1 MAALCGFDAS
11 IAFFR
16 YLILEIASRPAL
28 GKLQQQGGAHETAQ
42 TKGWEMNTR
51 AILRLTASTLAIT
64 TAALVGGATALAQ
77 DATNP
82 APAGAGQSSPST
94 TGVAAS
100 QSTTAPG
107 PTVPASA
114 GAPTTSDAYT
124 VDTIVVTAQKRKENL
139 QDVPIV
145 VTVVNKQLLQDSGV
159 KDIKDLSKLTS
170 GLTVTSTASEATTT
184 ARIRGV
190 GTVGDNPGLEPSV
203 GVVIDG
209 VYRPR
214 NGVGF
219 NDLGDVDQIEVLKGP
234 QGTLF
239 GKSTSAGVISI
250 ATAEPSFK
258 TGGGAEFTAGNYNEI
273 GGSAEVHGALPVLGG
288 DTVAASLYFADR
300 HRDGFYDVVTGQGPR
315 TDDASDNEDF
325 YTIRGQLLFR
335 PNSNLTARTI
345 LDYTHRDE
353 TCCAAVVK
361 AESGPL
367 NATSPI
373 NAQALIAGLAGAGGG
388 EAQTPDPYSRL
399 AYQNQPSL
407 QNIVDEGV
415 SEQIDY
421 KLPSIN
427 AAITS
432 ITAFR
437 NWKLIGGNDIDFS
450 NTDLLQ
456 NPTGDANSTQ
466 FQDFSQ
472 EIRFAG
478 AYDKLDYLVGGFY
491 ANEYLRDNFE
501 LLEGD
506 QFNAYVN
513 DLFSTITTGKPNP
526 TFLAGNFGPTATF
539 PGGDGGVDRYR
550 QRDDDYSI
558 FTNDTYHFTKQFD
571 VNVGLRYTIDNKV
584 LNSSNQNIGTGQGC
598 STIANSPITTII
610 GAAPQGLLNL
620 VCLPFES
627 PAFNNFNNHQSES
640 TSNTSGTVK
649 AVYRWSPELLTY
661 LSYAKGFKA
670 GGFNLD
676 RVGCPNQQGCPTI
689 TIPNNPLSEALGM
702 PGAKIVNATTADTN
716 TFFKPEYSDS
726 IEAGAKGTLFD
737 RKLLLNATL
746 FYEKFSNF
754 QYNTFN
760 GFVFTVDSLPAVY
773 SKGLDTD
780 FLWRPIRDLNVQGGL
795 TIASTRFSHTDG
807 SDADATSPLA
817 ASGFLGAAGSRL
829 PLAPQYSA
837 SLEGTYTY
845 RLPSDYM
852 VRLNLGTKFNSKY
865 NTGSD
870 EDPRKEQG
878 AYFVTDGRIIFGPQ
892 DGKYDV
898 EFWVEN
904 LANTNYEQVAFDS
917 GFQNA
922 PANATGL
929 IDAFLGNPR
938 TFGATLRA
946 KF

>member
-1 MAALCGFDAS
+1 M
-11 IAFFR
+11 
-16 YLILEIASRPAL
+16 
-28 GKLQQQGGAHETAQ
+28 K
-42 TKGWEMNTR
+42 TR
-51 AILRLTASTLAIT
+51 ALLRITASTLALG
-64 TAALVGGATALAQ
+64 AATLAAGGVALAQ
-77 DATNP
+77 DSTNP
-82 APAGAGQSSPST
+82 APATAGQSSPGT

-107 PTVPASA
+107 PTAPASA
-114 GAPTTSDAYT
+114 NGATTSSGYT

-250 ATAEPSFK
+250 TTAEPTFK
-258 TGGGAEFTAGNYNEI
+258 TGGSAEFTAGNYNEI

-288 DTVAASLYFADR
+288 DKVAGSFYFADR

-315 TDDASDNEDF
+315 TQDASDNEDF
-325 YTIRGQLLFR
+325 YTVRGQLLFR
-335 PNSNLTARTI
+335 PDSNLTARVI
-345 LDYTHRDE
+345 ADYTHRNE
-353 TCCAAVVK
+353 NCCAAVVK
-361 AESGPL
+361 SNSLPL
-367 NATSPI
+367 DPGHGTV
-373 NAQALIAGLAGAGGG
+373 NAQQLIAGLGGAGGG

-415 SEQIDY
+415 SAQIDY
-421 KLPSIN
+421 KMPSIN
-427 AAITS
+427 ASITS

-437 NWKLIGGNDIDFS
+437 NWKLTDGNDVDFS
-450 NTDLLQ
+450 NADILQ
-456 NPTGDANSTQ
+456 LPTGDQNSTQ

-478 AYDKLDYLVGGFY
+478 TYDKLDFLVGGFY
-491 ANEYLRDNFE
+491 ANEYLRDNFA
-501 LLEGD
+501 LLEGN
-506 QFNAYVN
+506 QFGTYLSE
-513 DLFSTITTGKPNP
+513 LFSTISTGTPNP
-526 TFLAGNFGPTATF
+526 GFLNATFGPNANF

-584 LNSSNQNIGTGQGC
+584 LNSSNQNVGTGAGC
-598 STIANSPITTII
+598 QAVDSSSLTTQFGLI
-610 GAAPQGLLNL
+610 PQALLNT

-649 AVYRWSPELLTY
+649 AVYRFSPELLTY
-661 LSYAKGFKA
+661 VSYAKGFKA

-676 RVGCPNQQGCPTI
+676 RVGCPNGQPFTGTGPIPQGSCPVA
-689 TIPNNPLSEALGM
+689 TIPPNPFGT
-702 PGAKIVNATTADTN
+702 GGTKIVTAITADTN

-726 IEAGAKGTLFD
+726 IEAGAKTTLFD
-737 RKLLLNATL
+737 RRLLLNATL

-760 GFVFTVDSLPAVY
+760 GLVFVVDSLPAVY

-780 FLWRPIRDLNVQGGL
+780 FLWRPTRDLNVQGGL

-807 SDADATSPLA
+807 NSTSGVLST
-817 ASGFLGAAGSRL
+817 SGFLGAAGSRL

-837 SLEGTYTY
+837 SIEATYTY
-845 RLPSDYM
+845 HLPHDYM
-852 VRLNLGTKFNSKY
+852 VRFNYGTKFNSKY

-870 EDPRKEQG
+870 EDPRKEQTG
-878 AYFVTDGRIIFGPQ
+878 YFVADGRIIFGPQ
-892 DGKYDV
+892 NGRYDI
-898 EFWVEN
+898 ELWAEN
-904 LANTNYEQVAFDS
+904 LFDTNYEQVAFDS

-922 PANATGL
+922 PTNATGL

>member
-1 MAALCGFDAS
+1 
-11 IAFFR
+11 
-16 YLILEIASRPAL
+16 
-28 GKLQQQGGAHETAQ
+28 
-42 TKGWEMNTR
+42 MNTR
-51 AILRLTASTLAIT
+51 ALLRITASTLAIT
-64 TAALVGGATALAQ
+64 TASLAADDLALAQ
-77 DATNP
+77 SAANP
-82 APAGAGQSSPST
+82 APVTTGADQSSPGT

-107 PTVPASA
+107 PTTPASA
-114 GAPTTSDAYT
+114 GGANTSSGFT

-170 GLTVTSTASEATTT
+170 GLTVTSTASEASTT

-250 ATAEPSFK
+250 TTAEPTFK
-258 TGGGAEFTAGNYNEI
+258 PGGSAEFTTGNYNEV

-288 DTVAASLYFADR
+288 DKVAASLYFADR
-300 HRDGFYDVVTGQGPR
+300 HRDGFYDVDTGQGPR
-315 TDDASDNEDF
+315 TQDASDNEDF
-325 YTIRGQLLFR
+325 FTIRGQLLFR
-335 PNSNLTARTI
+335 PDSNLTGRLI

-353 TCCAAVVK
+353 NCCAAVVK
-361 AESGPL
+361 ANSLPL
-367 NATSPI
+367 SPSPA
-373 NAQALIAGLAGAGGG
+373 NVQALDAGLAGAGGG

-399 AYQNQPSL
+399 AYQNRPST
-407 QNIVDEGV
+407 QNVIDEGV
-415 SEQIDY
+415 SYQLDY
-421 KLPSIN
+421 KLPSLN

-437 NWKLIGGNDIDFS
+437 NWKLVDANDLDFS
-450 NTDLLQ
+450 NADLFFTP
-456 NPTGDANSTQ
+456 NSDANSTQ

-478 AYDKLDYLVGGFY
+478 TYGKLDYLVGGFY

-501 LLEGD
+501 FELGN
-506 QFNAYVN
+506 QFNTYLGE
-513 DLFSTITTGKPNP
+513 LFSGGAAPN
-526 TFLAGNFGPTATF
+526 FLADTFGPQANF
-539 PGGDGGVDRYR
+539 PGGSASMDRYR
-550 QRDDDYSI
+550 QRDDDYAV
-558 FTNDTYHFTKQFD
+558 FTNDTYHFTSKFD
-571 VNVGLRYTIDNKV
+571 VNVGVRYTIDNKV
-584 LNSSNQNIGTGQGC
+584 LNSSNQNINGNTGQGC
-598 STIANSPITTII
+598 SAIDGS
-610 GAAPQGLLNL
+610 APVQLGLIPQALINT
-620 VCLPFES
+620 VCLPFFS
-627 PAFNNFNNHQSES
+627 PAFNDFSNHQSES

-649 AVYRWSPELLTY
+649 AVYRFSPELLTY

-676 RVGCPNQQGCPTI
+676 RVGCPNGLPYTGTGTPPQGSCPVYTVPTI
-689 TIPNNPLSEALGM
+689 PLTTELGTA
-702 PGAKIVNATTADTN
+702 GVQRVTAITADTN

-726 IEAGAKGTLFD
+726 IEAGAKSTLFD

-760 GFVFTVDSLPAVY
+760 GLVFVVDSLPAVY
-773 SKGLDTD
+773 SKGLDAD
-780 FLWRPIRDLNVQGGL
+780 FLLRPIRDLNVQGGL

-807 SDADATSPLA
+807 DATGGVLA
-817 ASGFLGAAGSRL
+817 SSGFLGSAGSRL

-870 EDPRKEQG
+870 EDIRKEQT

-892 DGKYDV
+892 DGKYDI
-898 EFWVEN
+898 EFWAEN
-904 LANTNYEQVAFDS
+904 LFNTNYEQVAFDS

-922 PANATGL
+922 PTNATGL

>member
-1 MAALCGFDAS
+1 MS
-11 IAFFR
+11 
-16 YLILEIASRPAL
+16 
-28 GKLQQQGGAHETAQ
+28 
-42 TKGWEMNTR
+42 
-51 AILRLTASTLAIT
+51 LRCVA
-64 TAALVGGATALAQ
+64 GATASSVVLAAALLSYAPSANAQ
-77 DATNP
+77 ATSPPAPTAP
-82 APAGAGQSSPST
+82 APA
-94 TGVAAS
+94 AAN
-100 QSTTAPG
+100 QP
-107 PTVPASA
+107 
-114 GAPTTSDAYT
+114 YT

-159 KDIKDLSKLTS
+159 RDIKDLSKLTS

-239 GKSTSAGVISI
+239 GKSTSAGVINI
-250 ATAEPSFK
+250 TTAQPTF
-258 TGGGAEFTAGNYNEI
+258 TFGGNAEFTTGNYNEV
-273 GGSAEVHGALPVLGG
+273 GGSAEVHGPIIDDKLAG
-288 DTVAASLYFADR
+288 SLYFADR
-300 HRDGFYDVVTGQGPR
+300 QRDGFYSVVTGQGPR
-315 TDDASDNEDF
+315 TDTSSDNENF
-325 YTIRGQLLFR
+325 YTIRGQLLFK
-335 PNSNLTARTI
+335 PDSNFTARI
-345 LDYTHRDE
+345 IADYTHRDE
-353 TCCAAVVK
+353 ICCAAVVK
-361 AESGPL
+361 SNSLPLNPASPL
-367 NATSPI
+367 NAQGI
-373 NAQALIAGLAGAGGG
+373 VAGLAGAGGG
-388 EAQTPDPYSRL
+388 EAQNPDPFSRT
-399 AYQNQPSL
+399 AFQNQPSV
-407 QNIVDEGV
+407 QDIIDEGL
-415 SEQIDY
+415 SAQIDY
-421 KLPSIN
+421 KIPSIN
-427 AAITS
+427 ASITS

-437 NWKLIGGNDIDFS
+437 NWKLLNGNDLDFS
-450 NTDLLQ
+450 NADLFST
-456 NPTGDANSTQ
+456 PDSDANSTQ

-478 AYDKLDYLVGGFY
+478 SYDRLDFLVGGFY

-501 LLEGD
+501 FQTGN
-506 QFNAYVN
+506 QFGTYLS
-513 DLFSTITTGKPNP
+513 DLFSTISSGVPNP
-526 TFLAGNFGPTATF
+526 NFLTATFGPNATF
-539 PGGDGGVDRYR
+539 PGGTGSMDRYR
-550 QRDDDYSI
+550 QRDDNYSL
-558 FTNDTYHFTKQFD
+558 FTNDTVHVTSKLD

-584 LNSSNQNIGTGQGC
+584 LNSSNQNFGAGAGQGC
-598 STIANSPITTII
+598 SAVDSSPLTKLGLI
-610 GAAPQGLLNL
+610 PQALLNT
-620 VCLPFES
+620 VCLPFFS

-640 TSNTSGTVK
+640 TSNTSGTAK
-649 AVYRWSPELLTY
+649 LVYRWAPQLLTY

-676 RVGCPNQQGCPTI
+676 RTGCPNGQPVGTPGGNCPVSPAPFNPNLI
-689 TIPNNPLSEALGM
+689 TAL
-702 PGAKIVNATTADTN
+702 TANTN

-726 IEAGAKGTLFD
+726 IEAGAKTTLFD

-746 FYEKFSNF
+746 FYEKFTNF

-760 GFVFTVDSLPAVY
+760 GLVFVVDSLPVVY

-795 TIASTRFSHTDG
+795 TIANTRFSHTDG
-807 SDADATSPLA
+807 SSTSGVLAT
-817 ASGFLGAAGSRL
+817 SGFLGAPGSRL

-845 RLPSDYM
+845 RLPRDYM
-852 VRLNLGTKFNSKY
+852 VRFNLGTKFNSRY

-870 EDPRKEQG
+870 EDPRKEQTG
-878 AYFVTDGRIIFGPQ
+878 YFVTDGRIIFGPQ
-892 DGKYDV
+892 SARYDV
-898 EFWVEN
+898 ELWAEN
-904 LANTNYEQVAFDS
+904 LFNTNYQQVAFDS

-922 PANATGL
+922 PTNPTGL
-929 IDAFLGNPR
+929 IDTFLGAPR

>member
-1 MAALCGFDAS
+1 MNRRALMRVTASSLAIAAAALAGS
-11 IAFFR
+11 
-16 YLILEIASRPAL
+16 S
-28 GKLQQQGGAHETAQ
+28 
-42 TKGWEMNTR
+42 
-51 AILRLTASTLAIT
+51 
-64 TAALVGGATALAQ
+64 ALAQ
-77 DATNP
+77 SATQP
-82 APAGAGQSSPST
+82 APATSSGQANPGT
-94 TGVAAS
+94 TGLAAS

-107 PTVPASA
+107 ATAPSSA
-114 GAPTTSDAYT
+114 GGSDVSSGYT
-124 VDTIVVTAQKRKENL
+124 VDTVVVTAQKRKENL

-145 VTVVNKQLLQDSGV
+145 VTVVNRQLLQDSGV

-170 GLTVTSTASEATTT
+170 GLTVTSTASEASTT

-239 GKSTSAGVISI
+239 GKSTSAGVINI
-250 ATAEPSFK
+250 TTAEPQFK
-258 TGGGAEFTAGNYNEI
+258 YGASAEFTAGNYNEV
-273 GGSAEVHGALPVLGG
+273 GGSAELTGPLPILGG
-288 DTVAASLYFADR
+288 DKVAASLYFADR
-300 HRDGFYDVVTGQGPR
+300 RRDGFYDVSTGQGPR
-315 TDDASDNEDF
+315 TDDASDDEDF
-325 YTIRGQLLFR
+325 YTIRGQLLYK
-335 PNSNLTARTI
+335 PDSNLSARLI
-345 LDYTHRDE
+345 ADYTHRDE
-353 TCCAAVVK
+353 VCCAAVVK
-361 AESGPL
+361 SNSLPL
-367 NATSPI
+367 NPAASNVNVQQIT
-373 NAQALIAGLAGAGGG
+373 AGLGGAGGG
-388 EAQTPDPYSRL
+388 EAQTPDPYGRL
-399 AYQNQPSL
+399 AYQNQPSA
-407 QNIVDEGV
+407 QNIVDEGLSFQV
-415 SEQIDY
+415 DY
-421 KLPSIN
+421 KLPSIG
-427 AAITS
+427 AAVTS

-450 NTDLLQ
+450 NADLFET
-456 NPTGDANSTQ
+456 PPGDANSTQ

-478 AYDKLDYLVGGFY
+478 TYDKLDYLVGGFY

-501 LLEGD
+501 FVTGN
-506 QFNAYVN
+506 QFGSYLS
-513 DLFSTITTGKPNP
+513 DLFSTISSGAPNP
-526 TFLAGNFGPTATF
+526 NFLTQTFGPGAVF
-539 PGGDGGVDRYR
+539 PGGGGNQDQYR

-558 FTNDTYHFTKQFD
+558 FTNDTYHFTRKFD
-571 VNVGLRYTIDNKV
+571 VNVGVRYTIDNKV
-584 LNSSNQNIGTGQGC
+584 LNSSNQNINGNTGSGC
-598 STIANSPITTII
+598 SAIDGSPLTQFGLI
-610 GAAPQGLLNL
+610 PQALINT
-620 VCLPFES
+620 VCLPFFS
-627 PAFNNFNNHQSES
+627 PAFNNFENHQSES

-649 AVYRWSPELLTY
+649 GVYRWSPELLTY

-676 RVGCPNQQGCPTI
+676 RVGCPNAQPVTNGGPCPVDTVP
-689 TIPNNPLSEALGM
+689 TNPFGTG
-702 PGAKIVNATTADTN
+702 GAKIITALTADTN

-726 IEAGAKGTLFD
+726 IEAGAKTTLFD

-760 GFVFTVDSLPAVY
+760 GLVFVVDSLPTVY

-795 TIASTRFSHTDG
+795 TIASTRFSHSDG
-807 SDADATSPLA
+807 DATSGILA
-817 ASGFLGAAGSRL
+817 TSGFLGAAGSRL

-845 RLPSDYM
+845 RLPADYM
-852 VRLNLGTKFNSKY
+852 VRFNLGTKFNSRY

-870 EDPRKEQG
+870 EDPRKEQTG
-878 AYFVTDGRIIFGPQ
+878 YFVTDGRIIFGPSS
-892 DGKYDV
+892 GRYDI
-898 EFWVEN
+898 ELWGEN
-904 LANTNYEQVAFDS
+904 LFDTNYEQVAFDS

-922 PANATGL
+922 PTNATGL

>member
-1 MAALCGFDAS
+1 M
-11 IAFFR
+11 
-16 YLILEIASRPAL
+16 
-28 GKLQQQGGAHETAQ
+28 K
-42 TKGWEMNTR
+42 TR
-51 AILRLTASTLAIT
+51 TLMRVTASSLAI
-64 TAALVGGATALAQ
+64 AAAAIGTNAWAQ

-82 APAGAGQSSPST
+82 APAAGSTQSAPGT

-107 PTVPASA
+107 ATAPAAA
-114 GAPTTSDAYT
+114 GAPNTPAVYT
-124 VDTIVVTAQKRKENL
+124 ADTIVVTAQKRKENL
-139 QDVPIV
+139 QDVPVV

-203 GVVIDG
+203 GVVVDG

-239 GKSTSAGVISI
+239 GKSTSAGVINI
-250 ATAEPSFK
+250 VTAEPSFK
-258 TGGGAEFTAGNYNEI
+258 PGASAEFTAGNYNEV
-273 GGSAEVHGALPVLGG
+273 GGSAEVTGPLPVLGG
-288 DTVAASLYFADR
+288 DTLAGSLYFADR

-315 TDDASDNEDF
+315 TNDASDNEDF
-325 YTIRGQLLFR
+325 YTLRGQLLYK
-335 PNSNLTARTI
+335 PDSNLSARLI
-345 LDYTHRDE
+345 ADYTHRDE
-353 TCCAAVVK
+353 NCCAAVVK
-361 AESGPL
+361 SNSLPL
-367 NATSPI
+367 NAASNV
-373 NAQALIAGLAGAGGG
+373 NAQSIVAGLANGGGG

-415 SEQIDY
+415 SLQVDY
-421 KLPSIN
+421 KMPSLN
-427 AAITS
+427 ASLTS

-437 NWKLIGGNDIDFS
+437 NWKLVDGNDLDFS
-450 NTDLLQ
+450 NADLFYTPPSD
-456 NPTGDANSTQ
+456 NNSTQ

-478 AYDKLDYLVGGFY
+478 TYDKLDYLVGGFY

-501 LLEGD
+501 FITGN
-506 QFNAYVN
+506 QFGTYLS
-513 DLFSTITTGKPNP
+513 DLFSTISTGTPNP
-526 TFLAGNFGPTATF
+526 NFLPQTFGAGAVF
-539 PGGDGGVDRYR
+539 PGGSGNLDQYR
-550 QRDDDYSI
+550 QRDDNYSI
-558 FTNDTYHFTKQFD
+558 FTNDTYHFTRKFD
-571 VNVGLRYTIDNKV
+571 VNVGVRYTIDNKE
-584 LNSSNQNIGTGQGC
+584 LNSSNQNINGNTGSGC
-598 STIANSPITTII
+598 SAVDGSPLTQFGLI
-610 GAAPQGLLNL
+610 PQALVNT
-620 VCLPFES
+620 VCLPFFS
-627 PAFNNFNNHQSES
+627 PAFNNFQNHQSES

-649 AVYRWSPELLTY
+649 AVYRWSPQLLTY

-676 RVGCPNQQGCPTI
+676 RVGCPN
-689 TIPNNPLSEALGM
+689 AL
-702 PGAKIVNATTADTN
+702 TTAQGGNCPITTVAAGPVTNAFGTAGEKISTALTAETN

-726 IEAGAKGTLFD
+726 IEAGAKTTLFD
-737 RKLLLNATL
+737 RKLLLNGTL

-760 GFVFTVDSLPAVY
+760 GLVFVVDSLPAVY

-780 FLWRPIRDLNVQGGL
+780 FLWRPIRDLNIQGGM
-795 TIASTRFSHTDG
+795 TIASTRFSHSDG
-807 SDADATSPLA
+807 DATSGVLST
-817 ASGFLGAAGSRL
+817 SGFLGAAGSRL

-852 VRLNLGTKFNSKY
+852 VRFNLGTKFNSRY

-870 EDPRKEQG
+870 EDPRKEQTG
-878 AYFVTDGRIIFGPQ
+878 YFVTDGRIIFGPQ
-892 DGKYDV
+892 DSRYDV
-898 EFWVEN
+898 ELWAEN
-904 LANTNYEQVAFDS
+904 IFNTNYEQVAFDS

-922 PANATGL
+922 PTNATGL

-938 TFGATLRA
+938 TFGVTLRA
-946 KF
+946 KY